1 MFFYYSIGALLA
13 ILLGADF
20 ISDKFIWGY
29 AILFLSTLAVHY
41 HNDYFDYHA
50 DQFVTPT
57 PISGGSGI
65 LIENPQWLE
74 LSKKIA
80 IALILLAITL
90 SVAFTIIFSYT
101 YWFIIFVIFANL
113 LSWFY
118 AAPPLK
124 LSYRGVGEFGNTA
137 IGLLFP
143 GLGYFTLMGTLDLT
157 FLIFAI
163 PIILWQLMFTSSVE
177 IPDME
182 GDKLG
187 GKNTWIATRGRSFG
201 FKLIAMASFLAT
213 LSFILMPYTNL
224 FPLIIN
230 FQLLALISLIP
241 LILGIIEIVKRPLDK
256 KTATKYCIYN
266 LASIFTAIILINCY
280 FIYLIK

>member
-1 MFFYYSIGALLA
+1 MGALLA
-13 ILLGADF
+13 ILLGANF

-29 AILFLSTLAVHY
+29 AILFLSTLAIHY
-41 HNDYFDYHA
+41 HNDYFDYQA

-65 LIENPQWLE
+65 LIENPQWRE

-80 IALILLAITL
+80 ITLILLAITL

-163 PIILWQLMFTSSVE
+163 PIIFWQLMFTSSVE

-187 GKNTWIATRGRSFG
+187 GKNTWIVTRGRSFG

-213 LSFILMPYTNL
+213 LSFILMPYTPL
-224 FPLIIN
+224 FPSIIN
-230 FQLLALISLIP
+230 FQLLTLISLIP
-241 LILGIIEIVKRPLDK
+241 LTLGIIEIIKRPVNK
-256 KTATKYCIYN
+256 KTATPYCIYN